1 MSQHLALIR
10 NQRPSYVFGIFS
22 CAVQLFRAYDRYTM
36 WCLPM
41 QGCGEQIHCS
51 QSPQCFSYSSLPF
64 SPLSFWKKWIHLILP
79 FLTQVLILQ
88 TAFTFQLRTV
98 SLPCY
103 FPSICATEPTED
115 FFFLFKS
122 TIFYHWRVIMRQPK
136 YRTIIARLKCRCSE
150 TTQAHSLVQWHS
162 LAYYSLKHKIQNCSS

>member
-1 MSQHLALIR
+1 MSQHSALIR

-22 CAVQLFRAYDRYTM
+22 YAVQLFQAYDRYMM

-64 SPLSFWKKWIHLILP
+64 SPPSFWKKMDP
-79 FLTQVLILQ
+79 FNFAISNTGSYSSNG
-88 TAFTFQLRTV
+88 F
-98 SLPCY
+98 Y
-103 FPSICATEPTED
+103 FPAKNRVSAMLFSFHLCHWTNRR

-150 TTQAHSLVQWHS
+150 TTKAHSLVQWHS
-162 LAYYSLKHKIQNCSS
+162 LAYSSLKHKIQNCSS